1 MRIFQLAQELNVSS
15 QEILDALDDMGIPVK
30 SNLAALDDAVV
41 AELREL
47 FKPKP
52 KTAVSAREEA
62 IRRALKEKEERERAA
77 REAARREAERKAAA
91 RRAALERAARLRARE
106 KARAAGRDVG
116 AEQAPAAESGPPPAP
131 PAVPA
136 STRPAAPAP
145 PERPAATPAA
155 ATAGQDAA
163 AGSATAPATPEPA
176 PRAADTRA
184 ATPPRQAPEETVAV
198 TPTGEKERAAAPASP
213 PAEPAPPAR
222 QGRPAGSAT
231 AVPPPPSG
239 PRLGKAVVAPPPTTA
254 KERAELLGK
263 RLSQLRAA
271 GTGRRTA
278 PTAPS
283 PGTLPPRGKARGA
296 QGSRRKKQKT
306 REQRP
311 APQPVREAAPE
322 TPVGEVKISEGLTI
336 KDLAER
342 MNRKAKDIIRK
353 LFLEK
358 KIMATINHALDEETA
373 RWVVEAFGGT
383 PIVVGIEEEALAEA
397 IPEVDAQADPSRAVP
412 RPPVVTMMGHVDHGK
427 TSLLDAIRESRV
439 AEREAGGITQ
449 HIGAYRVTQT
459 HEGTP
464 REIVFLDTPGH
475 EAFTLMRARGARV
488 TDIVVLVVA
497 ADDGVMPQTIEAI
510 DHARAAGVPLVVAV
524 NKIDKPGANPD
535 RVLQQLAEHDVL
547 VEQFGGDVVAVFVS
561 AKTREGL
568 DQLLDMILLVA
579 EMLELEADPA
589 RPASGTVL
597 EAKLDRSRGPVATV
611 LVQNGTLRVGDVFVV
626 GTSFGKVRALMDEN
640 GNRLQEA
647 GPATPVVVMG
657 LEEVPQ
663 AGDVF
668 QVFPDE
674 HKARQ
679 IALYRQQKQR
689 EEMEARRAK
698 APTLELL
705 HRQIAEQNLQEVP
718 IVLKADVQGSVEAL
732 RHKLEELSTSEVKIN
747 VIHAATGAITE
758 TDVML
763 AAASRAI
770 IVGFNV
776 RPQRGVQEAARREG
790 VDIRLYTV
798 IYKVTDEIRQAMLAT
813 LSPVEKEVYL
823 GRAEV
828 RQVFRIS
835 RIGTVAGCYVLDGVI
850 QRDANV
856 RLLRDHVVVHE
867 GRIASLKRFKDDA
880 REVRAGFECGISLE
894 RYNDIK
900 PGDEI
905 EAYRIE
911 LVQRE
916 SLDPGEATTTG

>member
-1 MRIFQLAQELNVSS
+1 VRIFQLAQELNVSS

-91 RRAALERAARLRARE
+91 RRAALERAARLRALE
-106 KARAAGRDVG
+106 KARAEGRTISAEELARAEADVA
-116 AEQAPAAESGPPPAP
+116 AEAAEVEPKPAAQAPPAPEPPASAPAPEVSPAAPIATPEPPATEEKPAEEPAETREAAEVPKEAPAAKPSPKPAARIAEPAEPSPPPEKQP
-131 PAVPA
+131 
-136 STRPAAPAP
+136 
-145 PERPAATPAA
+145 
-155 ATAGQDAA
+155 
-163 AGSATAPATPEPA
+163 APATPA
-176 PRAADTRA
+176 R
-184 ATPPRQAPEETVAV
+184 
-198 TPTGEKERAAAPASP
+198 
-213 PAEPAPPAR
+213 PAPPTA
-222 QGRPAGSAT
+222 PA
-231 AVPPPPSG
+231 G

-271 GTGRRTA
+271 GAGRRAA
-278 PTAPS
+278 PATPS
-283 PGTLPPRGKARGA
+283 SAALPARGQA
-296 QGSRRKKQKT
+296 RRPQGGRRKKQKSQ
-306 REQRP
+306 EQRQ
-311 APQPVREAAPE
+311 APRPVREAAPE
-322 TPVGEVKISEGLTI
+322 PPVGEVKISEGLTI

-342 MNRKAKDIIRK
+342 MNRKAKDIIKK

-358 KIMATINHALDEETA
+358 KIMATINHALDEDTA
-373 RWVVEAFGGT
+373 RWIVEAFGGT
-383 PIVVGIEEEALAEA
+383 PVIVGIEDEALAEA
-397 IPEVDAQADPSRAVP
+397 LPEAEAQQDPSRLVP

-427 TSLLDAIRESRV
+427 TSLLDAIREARV

-449 HIGAYRVTQT
+449 HIGAYKVKQV
-459 HEGTP
+459 HEGTEK
-464 REIVFLDTPGH
+464 EIVFLDTPGH

-497 ADDGVMPQTIEAI
+497 ADDGVMPQTLEAI
-510 DHARAAGVPLVVAV
+510 DHAKAAGVPLVVAV

-579 EMLELEADPA
+579 EMLELKADPE

-611 LVQNGTLRVGDVFVV
+611 LVQNGTLRIGDVFVV
-626 GTSFGKVRALMDEN
+626 GASFGKVRALMDEN
-640 GNRLQEA
+640 GKRLREA

-663 AGDVF
+663 AGDTL

-679 IALYRQQKQR
+679 IALYRQQKLR

-698 APTLELL
+698 LPTLELL
-705 HRQIAEQNLQEVP
+705 HKQIAEKELTELP

-732 RHKLEELSTSEVKIN
+732 RHKLEELSTSEVKVN

-776 RPQRGVQEAARREG
+776 RPQRGVPEAARREG
-790 VDIRLYTV
+790 VDIRLHTV

-835 RIGTVAGCYVLDGVI
+835 RIGTVAGCYVVDGVI

-856 RLLRDHVVVHE
+856 RLLRDHVVIHE

-894 RYNDIK
+894 KYNDIK

-905 EAYRIE
+905 EAFKIE

>member
-91 RRAALERAARLRARE
+91 RRAALERAARLRALE
-106 KARAAGRDVG
+106 KARAEGRTAS
-116 AEQAPAAESGPPPAP
+116 AEELAKAAADAAAEAAPPAPARQPAAQAPAAPPAPEPAPPPEGTPAAETAPPEAPRPEEKPVEPPTESPVAAEEPQEAAAPEPTEEPAARAVPPAEAAPPQEKQPAPATPPTAPPAP
-131 PAVPA
+131 P
-136 STRPAAPAP
+136 
-145 PERPAATPAA
+145 
-155 ATAGQDAA
+155 
-163 AGSATAPATPEPA
+163 
-176 PRAADTRA
+176 
-184 ATPPRQAPEETVAV
+184 
-198 TPTGEKERAAAPASP
+198 
-213 PAEPAPPAR
+213 
-222 QGRPAGSAT
+222 
-231 AVPPPPSG
+231 G

-271 GTGRRTA
+271 GAGRRAA
-278 PTAPS
+278 PVPPS
-283 PGTLPPRGKARGA
+283 SAALPARGQA
-296 QGSRRKKQKT
+296 RRPQGGRRKKQKT
-306 REQRP
+306 QEQRQ
-311 APQPVREAAPE
+311 APRPVREAAPE
-322 TPVGEVKISEGLTI
+322 PPVGEVKISEGLTI

-342 MNRKAKDIIRK
+342 MNRKAKDIIKK

-373 RWVVEAFGGT
+373 RWIVEAFGGT
-383 PIVVGIEEEALAEA
+383 PVIVGIEDEALAEA
-397 IPEVDAQADPSRAVP
+397 LPEVEAQADPSRLVP

-427 TSLLDAIRESRV
+427 TSLLDAIREARV

-449 HIGAYRVTQT
+449 HIGAYKVKQV
-459 HEGTP
+459 HEGTEK
-464 REIVFLDTPGH
+464 EIVFLDTPGH
-475 EAFTLMRARGARV
+475 EAFTLMRARGAKV

-497 ADDGVMPQTIEAI
+497 ADDGVMPQTLEAI
-510 DHARAAGVPLVVAV
+510 DHAKAAGVPLVVAV

-579 EMLELEADPA
+579 EMLELKADPE

-611 LVQNGTLRVGDVFVV
+611 LVQNGTLRIGDVFVV
-626 GTSFGKVRALMDEN
+626 GASFGKVRALMDEN
-640 GNRLQEA
+640 GKRLKEA

-663 AGDVF
+663 SGDTL

-679 IALYRQQKQR
+679 IALYRQQKLR

-698 APTLELL
+698 LPTLELL
-705 HRQIAEQNLQEVP
+705 HKQIAEKELTELP

-732 RHKLEELSTSEVKIN
+732 RHKLEELSTSEVRVN

-776 RPQRGVQEAARREG
+776 RPQRGVMEAARREG
-790 VDIRLYTV
+790 VDVRLHTV
-798 IYKVTDEIRQAMLAT
+798 IYKVTDEIKQAMLAT

-835 RIGTVAGCYVLDGVI
+835 RIGTVAGCYVVDGVI

-856 RLLRDHVVVHE
+856 RLLRDHVVIHE
-867 GRIASLKRFKDDA
+867 GKIASLKRFKDDA

-894 RYNDIK
+894 KYNDIK

-905 EAYRIE
+905 EAFKIE